1 MPSRN
6 AFRART
12 RARTRNFPGHA
23 PGHAPATFPG
33 HERFLLGALFR
44 KNQTE
49 RMEKGDTHG
58 DGDDDGGDGARWKT
72 PPAGQTGW
80 TAYSGSSGR
89 SMKLSAMHQAS
100 ADGVE

>member
-1 MPSRN
+1 MRSTGTSAN
-6 AFRART
+6 D
-12 RARTRNFPGHA
+12 
-23 PGHAPATFPG
+23 APAIFPG

-49 RMEKGDTHG
+49 RMEKGDTYGDTRGGTHD
-58 DGDDDGGDGARWKT
+58 DGDDDSGDGARSVED
-72 PPAGQTGW
+72 PPAGQMGW

-89 SMKLSAMHQAS
+89 SIKLSAMHQAS